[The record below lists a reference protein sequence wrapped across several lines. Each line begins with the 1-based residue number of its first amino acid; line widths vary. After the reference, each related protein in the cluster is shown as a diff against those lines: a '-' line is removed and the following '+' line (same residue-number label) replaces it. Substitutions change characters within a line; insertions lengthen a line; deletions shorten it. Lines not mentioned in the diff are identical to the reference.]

1 MKLKFGS
8 LAALALF
15 ASAAHAQSSVTL
27 YGVVDS
33 GVLYQ
38 STSAANFSGTA
49 KNLGSVWQLK
59 DGGIYSSIWGLKGT
73 EDIGG
78 GYKINFKLQGSFTS
92 NNGKT
97 GLSDTPGVTAVFNQI
112 TTIGGSGWFGS
123 IDAGR
128 QIIPMIYAMSDTD
141 VRGAQYFGSILTAWL
156 GLNQAAGWPG
166 TSTNA
171 PIGALYDSNAIVYN
185 SPKFYGASLALE
197 YAPGGVPGQFQGG
210 TRESAVLKYSNY
222 GLNLAGV
229 YYSGHDTNPFAGNYP
244 TTPAAPATG
253 RNNNNFYY
261 VGAMYTISGFSISG
275 SFSSSNASSLFTKAT
290 YNFEMISAGLGYQ
303 FSPVFK
309 VTSGYYYLKDRN
321 NSANHSSEVAVGA
334 EYNVSKATKAYAQVG
349 YVSNKGTM
357 NQTIIYG
364 APVAPGQS
372 TTAAMVGIRHAF

>member
-15 ASAAHAQSSVTL
+15 ASAAQAQSSVTL

-49 KNLGSVWQLK
+49 KNLGSTWQLK
-59 DGGIYSSIWGLKGT
+59 DGGIFSSIWGLKGT

-78 GYKINFKLQGSFTS
+78 GYKINFKLQGSFSS
-92 NNGKT
+92 NNGKP
-97 GLSDTPGVTAVFNQI
+97 GLSDTPGVTALFNQF

-128 QIIPMIYAMSDTD
+128 QIIPMIYAMADTD

-185 SPKFYGASLALE
+185 SPKFHGVSLALE

-229 YYSGHDTNPFAGNYP
+229 YYSGHDTNPYAGNYP

-275 SFSSSNASSLFTKAT
+275 SFSSSNAQSLFTKAT

-334 EYNVSKATKAYAQVG
+334 EYNLSKATRAYAQVG

-357 NQTIIYG
+357 NQTIVYG

>member
-8 LAALALF
+8 LAALVLF

-33 GVLYQ
+33 GILYQ
-38 STSAANFSGTA
+38 NTSAANFSGTA

-59 DGGIYSSIWGLKGT
+59 DGGIYSSIWGLRGT

-78 GYKINFKLQGSFTS
+78 GYKINFKLQGSFTT
-92 NNGKT
+92 NNGKP
-97 GLSDTPGVTAVFNQI
+97 GLSDTPGATALFNQFA
-112 TTIGGSGWFGS
+112 TIGGSGWFGS

-128 QIIPMIYAMSDTD
+128 QIVPMIYAMSDTD

-197 YAPGGVPGQFQGG
+197 YAPGGTPGQFQGG

-229 YYSGHDTNPFAGNYP
+229 YYNGHDTNPFPANYP
-244 TTPAAPATG
+244 TAPAAPATG

-275 SFSSSNASSLFTKAT
+275 SFSSSNAQSLLSKAT

-303 FSPVFK
+303 FSPAFK

-334 EYNVSKATKAYAQVG
+334 EYNLSKATKTYAQVG

-364 APVAPGQS
+364 APVAPGRS